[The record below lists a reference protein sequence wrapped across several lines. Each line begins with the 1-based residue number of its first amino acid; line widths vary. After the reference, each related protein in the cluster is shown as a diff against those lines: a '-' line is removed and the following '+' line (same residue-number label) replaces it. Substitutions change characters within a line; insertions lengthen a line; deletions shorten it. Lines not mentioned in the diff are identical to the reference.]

1 MGKVTL
7 NFRDGGL
14 GIVAPGP
21 GGTQAKI
28 GVSLKGTPLT
38 SFTVGTLTA
47 LSDALEG
54 GPLCDAAAQVIGV
67 AGTPVICVP
76 CPIVTAGSVG
86 SWTQT
91 GTGAGTVSSAV
102 GPHKEIRVLCS
113 TAGTLGTAAFQF
125 SVGGVAYSTPVVS
138 VAGATWVYRVPGSFV
153 TLTFA
158 AGTYVLAGVHTIATT
173 GVITRTGS
181 ATDTVTF
188 VASPVDA
195 YQVKLAVTLGGAV
208 GTAQFTYS
216 LDNGVTVSAPI
227 ITAST
232 YVIPRTGIV
241 LSLGSTFVALD
252 TYSATAT
259 PPTTDNTNI
268 GLAFD
273 VLQALSTAK
282 ELTHVVGTP
291 SSSANAATLAVVADG
306 KMTTDKTVG
315 KYEKTV
321 IECPRSETDS
331 TISAAFAGFESVEG
345 RVIVGAVDTD
355 LLSPLT
361 GLLLKRSGAWALCAR
376 IASSRL
382 CEKPSKVALG
392 AVPNVRNIYQ
402 DELANPGL
410 AAARFVTMQTRPNK
424 NGYYF
429 SGSPTMASTVSDY
442 SIIPNVRVINR
453 AATIADEAYVDY
465 LDGDVR
471 IDNTT
476 GYVDDRDL
484 VPMDNK
490 VSGMLQDALIGNQ
503 GTSNDNAS
511 AVSAQM
517 SKTDNLLSTSLG
529 HATINCTPK
538 GYWKNISVSVGFVN
552 PRFNG

>member
-113 TAGTLGTAAFQF
+113 TAGALGTAAFQF

-173 GVITRTGS
+173 GAITRTGS

-195 YQVKLAVTLGGAV
+195 YQVKLSVTLGGAV

-227 ITAST
+227 ITAAT

-252 TYSATAT
+252 AYSATAT

-291 SSSANAATLAVVADG
+291 SSAANAATLAVAVDG
-306 KMTTDKTVG
+306 KMTTAKTVG
-315 KYEKTV
+315 KYETSI
-321 IECPRSETDS
+321 IECPRSEVDATV
-331 TISAAFAGFESVEG
+331 ISAFAAFESTQG
-345 RVIVGAVDTD
+345 RVYVAAADTD

-361 GLLLKRSGAWALCAR
+361 GLLLKRSAAWALCAR

-402 DELANPGL
+402 DELATPGL

-442 SIIPNVRVINR
+442 SIIPNTRVVNR
-453 AATIADEAYVDY
+453 AATIANASFTEY

-471 IDNTT
+471 MDPTTGYIDGRDAENIDNTVT
-476 GYVDDRDL
+476 GA
-484 VPMDNK
+484 
-490 VSGMLQDALIGNQ
+490 LQSVLIGAP
-503 GTSNDNAS
+503 GSSNDECS
-511 AVSAQM
+511 AVTARM
-517 SKTDNLLSTSLG
+517 SRTDNLLSTSIG
-529 HATINCTPK
+529 NATINITPK
-538 GYWKNISVSVGFVN
+538 GYLRDINVSIGFIN
-552 PRFNG
+552 PAIG

>member
-76 CPIVTAGSVG
+76 CPIVTAGTVG

-173 GVITRTGS
+173 GTITRAGS

-195 YQVKLAVTLGGAV
+195 YQVKLSVTLGGAV

-291 SSSANAATLAVVADG
+291 SSSVNAATLGFAVDG
-306 KMTTDKTVG
+306 KMTTAKTVG
-315 KYEKTV
+315 KYEV
-321 IECPRSETDS
+321 SILECPRSEVDA
-331 TISAAFAGFESVEG
+331 TIIAAFAGFESDEG
-345 RVIVGAVDTD
+345 RVYFGATDTD
-355 LLSPLT
+355 LVSPLT
-361 GLLLKRSGAWALCAR
+361 GLLLKRNCAWQLCAR
-376 IASSRL
+376 IASTRR
-382 CEKPSKVALG
+382 CEKPSKVKLG
-392 AVPNVRNIYQ
+392 AVPNTRNIYQ

-442 SIIPNVRVINR
+442 SIIPNTRVVNR
-453 AATIADEAYVDY
+453 AATIASAEFTEE
-465 LDGDVR
+465 LDNDVR
-471 IDNTT
+471 MDPTTGFVDGRDAENIDNTVT
-476 GYVDDRDL
+476 GA
-484 VPMDNK
+484 
-490 VSGMLQDALIGNQ
+490 LQSELIGAP
-503 GTSNDNAS
+503 GSSSDECS
-511 AVSAQM
+511 AVTARM
-517 SKTDNLLSTSLG
+517 SRTDNLLSTSTG
-529 HATINCTPK
+529 NATLNVLPK
-538 GYWKNISVSVGFVN
+538 GYWRDINVSIGFIN
-552 PRFNG
+552 PAIG